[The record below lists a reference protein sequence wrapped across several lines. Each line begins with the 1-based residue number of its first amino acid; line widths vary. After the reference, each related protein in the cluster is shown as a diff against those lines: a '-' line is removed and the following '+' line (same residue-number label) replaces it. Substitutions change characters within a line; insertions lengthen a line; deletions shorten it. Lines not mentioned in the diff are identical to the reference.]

1 MADEN
6 ADENPGENIDENA
19 ATDDAADM
27 QGDPRINIHAQ
38 YTKDLSFE
46 NPLGPNAQAAAQM
59 NPEVSVEIHANA
71 RPLAEGGH
79 EVTLFI
85 RGEAKNKDA
94 TLFIVELTYGAV
106 FTLENVPEDTVAP
119 ALLIEG
125 ARLLFP
131 FARNIV
137 ADATLDGGFP
147 PLLINPVDFAQLYQ
161 ERHMNAADGG
171 TDAED

>member
-6 ADENPGENIDENA
+6 IDESA
-19 ATDDAADM
+19 APDDAADGP
-27 QGDPRINIHAQ
+27 GDPRINIHAQ

-46 NPLGPNAQAAAQM
+46 NPLGPNSQGAAQM
-59 NPEVSVEIHANA
+59 NPEVSVEIHTKA
-71 RPLAEGGH
+71 RPLPEGGH

-106 FTLENVPEDTVAP
+106 FTLENVPEDTVGP

-137 ADATLDGGFP
+137 ADATRDGGFP
-147 PLLINPVDFAQLYQ
+147 PLLINPVNFVQLYQ
-161 ERHMNAADGG
+161 ERHVGAADGEA
-171 TDAED
+171 DAEDEA